1 MKRLFVGLLFSLFG
15 SLVLAQGS
23 IFLGAAIAGISVYD
37 AFTRPDIKFSLP
49 PIFDPKTQETYLYPN
64 PKNVVV
70 RPQIDPKLV
79 WVDGTVFRREFMQ
92 INNKTLEVL
101 VPQ

>member
-1 MKRLFVGLLFSLFG
+1 MKRVIIGLVFSLS
-15 SLVLAQGS
+15 SLLALAQGS
-23 IFLGAAIAGISVYD
+23 IILGATIAGISVYD

-49 PIFDPKTQETYLYPN
+49 PIFDPKTQDTYLYPN
-64 PKNVVV
+64 PKSVVV